1 MLSYVAPANGCG
13 RPSRRNE
20 DAFMGQTEPY
30 SISDLYSQRFSAA
43 DRQRKN
49 ALWKVLCLSFFQ
61 KYVGESDVVVDL
73 GAGYCEFINHIRC
86 GRKFAVDVSD
96 DTRRAAAEDVTVLV
110 SPVTD
115 LSSFET
121 SSVDVVFASNL
132 FEHLRSKDE
141 LMAVLRE
148 VHRILRPGR
157 SLLVL
162 QPNIH
167 YAYRE
172 YWDTLDHHLALSHV
186 SLAEALNLVGLS
198 VREVRPRFLPYSFKS
213 RLPQSTLLLRLYLAA
228 RPLHVLFGRQMFLL
242 AVK

>member
-1 MLSYVAPANGCG
+1 
-13 RPSRRNE
+13 
-20 DAFMGQTEPY
+20 MGQTEPY
-30 SISDLYSQRFSAA
+30 SLADLYGQRFSAA

-49 ALWKVLCLSFFQ
+49 ALWNVLCQSFFQ

-86 GRKFAVDVSD
+86 GRKFAVDLSE
-96 DTRRAAAEDVTVLV
+96 DTRAAAAKDVTVILE
-110 SPVTD
+110 PVTN
-115 LSSFET
+115 LASFQA

-148 VHRILRPGR
+148 VRRILKSGGR
-157 SLLVL
+157 LLVL
-162 QPNIH
+162 QPNIR

-172 YWDTLDHHLALSHV
+172 YWDYLDHHLALSHV
-186 SLAEALNLVGLS
+186 SLSEALNLAGFD
-198 VREVRPRFLPYSFKS
+198 VREVRPRFLPYSVKS
-213 RLPQSTLLLRLYLAA
+213 RLPQSPLLLKLYLTA
-228 RPLHVLFGRQMFLL
+228 RPLHLLFGRQMFLL